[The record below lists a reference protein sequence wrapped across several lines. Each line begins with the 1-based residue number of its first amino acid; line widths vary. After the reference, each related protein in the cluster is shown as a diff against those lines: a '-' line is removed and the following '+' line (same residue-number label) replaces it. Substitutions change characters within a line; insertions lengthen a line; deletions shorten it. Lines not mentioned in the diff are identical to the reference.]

1 MQRPQGAEH
10 FPLETSVGTLPA
22 VHLHARPQDLNLER
36 RCTARLVGS
45 VRTAVA
51 VHERHDRRRVI
62 ESVNVRQL
70 PLLEFL
76 ADPIEGKALELSRGV
91 EVRRAATR
99 AQHHH
104 RDERRQANSI
114 AGMDTP
120 FWLAESGV
128 DVPLK
133 ETGAVDVAII
143 GAGIT
148 GCACALA
155 LAQGGKH
162 VAVYDARGIAEGAS
176 GRNGGFAL
184 RGAAAR
190 YDVARE
196 TYGADAARELWT
208 RTESALDRLETL
220 AGDAFRRTGSL
231 RLAADV
237 EERVEIRAE
246 YEALREDGFAAEW
259 HDELPQLRPDFR
271 GAIFH
276 PSDGAVQPARFVQRL
291 AGLAADAGVAF
302 AEHHHIGSLDE
313 LDAEQIVIAT
323 DGSGRGLLPELDDAL
338 WPARGQVI
346 ATEPLSERLFDCPHY
361 ARHGFDYWQQL
372 PSGRIVLGGFRD
384 FSILTEMTDDETTTE
399 PIQEALS
406 AFLHELLGYM
416 PEVTHRW
423 AGIFGLT
430 QDLLP
435 LVGPV
440 PGHDGVWIAAGYS
453 GHGNVLGVMCGE
465 LVAAALQGGTDPLL
479 ELFSPA
485 RLLTTA

>member
-1 MQRPQGAEH
+1 VD
-10 FPLETSVGTLPA
+10 S
-22 VHLHARPQDLNLER
+22 
-36 RCTARLVGS
+36 
-45 VRTAVA
+45 
-51 VHERHDRRRVI
+51 
-62 ESVNVRQL
+62 
-70 PLLEFL
+70 
-76 ADPIEGKALELSRGV
+76 
-91 EVRRAATR
+91 
-99 AQHHH
+99 
-104 RDERRQANSI
+104 
-114 AGMDTP
+114 TP
-120 FWLAESGV
+120 FWLEESKPSV
-128 DVPLK
+128 EARQLDRV
-133 ETGAVDVAII
+133 EVAVI

-148 GCACALA
+148 GCACAHA
-155 LAQGGKH
+155 LARAGH
-162 VAVYDARGIAEGAS
+162 AVRVYDARGIGEGAS

-196 TYGADAARELWT
+196 TYGAEAARELWL
-208 RTESALDRLETL
+208 RTEQALDRLESV

-231 RLAADV
+231 RLAADG

-246 YEALREDGFAAEW
+246 YEALHEDGFAAEW
-259 HDELPQLRPDFR
+259 RDELPHLRPDFH

-291 AGLAADAGVAF
+291 ASLAADAGVEF

-346 ATEPLSERLFDCPHY
+346 ATEPLPERLFDCPHY

-372 PSGRIVLGGFRD
+372 PNGRIVLGGFRD

-399 PIQEALS
+399 PIQEALD
-406 AFLHELLGYM
+406 AFLVELLGDM
-416 PEVTHRW
+416 PAVTHRW

-435 LVGPV
+435 LVGRV
-440 PGHDGVWIAAGYS
+440 PAHDGVWVAAGYS
-453 GHGNVLGVMCGE
+453 GHGNVFGLLCGE
-465 LVAAALQGGTDPLL
+465 LVADAIAGSDDSLL

-485 RLLTTA
+485 RLLQQNV